1 MKVKKLLAL
10 LITATLTG
18 SILTGC
24 GAGSSSTAEQTQP
37 AAEETQAGDVAVS
50 ETPVPGELDTSK
62 EVALSM
68 YIISD
73 RPAGQDVV
81 DENLN
86 RLLKEKLNC
95 TLKINWIGW
104 GEFTNKYP
112 LLFTSG
118 EEFDLAYA
126 SSTWLNAFSMARK
139 GAFMNLDE
147 LWPAYA
153 PQNFARQSDYAKELA
168 TVDGH
173 YYLIP
178 TLLGTYSAYGPI
190 YRTDILEG
198 TDWDGKMET
207 FEDIEEYCD
216 LVKELH
222 PEIEPLDQYS
232 MAPEW
237 SYVFWM
243 NLGYN
248 TPSSMRYLWF
258 DVTEDHPQI
267 KTYYDLPETKE
278 FLEMMKRW
286 SDKGFFSKS
295 ALSDTDS
302 TKLQNGKAALK
313 IHNVDSYNGVVVAH
327 PEWGFRYSNFN
338 KHVSH
343 IPFTTDSVVIPNT
356 SKNPERA
363 MALWELITNDQEVYD
378 AFYYGVLGET
388 YNLNDKGE
396 FEITDMNLYSTSA
409 MWAARTPEFNRS
421 QVGSADDYDSLRQG
435 FEEEIATDQ
444 NSERFGALSIDTSSF
459 ETELSSVTNVW
470 QQYWWPLE
478 LGYTN
483 DIDASLAEYE
493 KMMKNAG
500 VDKMIEEIQKQ
511 LDAYCDEHPKK

>member
-1 MKVKKLLAL
+1 MKGKKLLAL
-10 LITATLTG
+10 LTTAVMAG
-18 SILTGC
+18 SVLAGC
-24 GAGSSSTAEQTQP
+24 GAGSSSAGQTQP
-37 AAEETQAGDVAVS
+37 TADAAQAGDTQAA
-50 ETPVPGELDTSK
+50 EAAAPGELDTSE
-62 EVALSM
+62 EVALTM

-86 RLLKEKLNC
+86 KILKEKLNC
-95 TLKINWIGW
+95 TLDIRWIGW

-147 LWPAYA
+147 LWPTYA
-153 PQNFARQSDYAKELA
+153 PKNFERQSDFAKELA

-173 YYLIP
+173 YYIIP

-190 YRTDILEG
+190 YRGDLVEG
-198 TDWDGKMET
+198 SDWDGVMED
-207 FEDIEEYCD
+207 FSDIEEYCD
-216 LVKELH
+216 IIKELH

-237 SYVFWM
+237 SYVYWKNM
-243 NLGYN
+243 GYE
-248 TPSSMRYLWF
+248 TPSSMRYFWF
-258 DVTEDHPQI
+258 DPTEDHPQL
-267 KTYYDLPETKE
+267 KTYYELPETKE

-313 IHNVDSYNGVVVAH
+313 VHNVDSYNGVAVLH
-327 PEWGFRYSNFN
+327 PEWDMHYANFN
-338 KHVSH
+338 KHVAH
-343 IPFTTDSVVIPNT
+343 IPFTTDSVVVSNT

-363 MALWELITNDQEVYD
+363 LALWELITNDQEVYD

-388 YNLNDKGE
+388 YNINEKGE
-396 FEITDMNLYSTSA
+396 FEITDPDLYSTSA

-421 QVGSADDYDSLRQG
+421 QVGSAEDYDSLRQG
-435 FEEEIATDQ
+435 FEEEIAADQ
-444 NSERFGALSIDTSSF
+444 STERFGALSIDTSSF
-459 ETELSSVTNVW
+459 ETELSAVTNVW

-500 VDKMIEEIQKQ
+500 ADKMLEEIQKQ
-511 LDAYCDEHPKK
+511 LDAYCDEHPLK